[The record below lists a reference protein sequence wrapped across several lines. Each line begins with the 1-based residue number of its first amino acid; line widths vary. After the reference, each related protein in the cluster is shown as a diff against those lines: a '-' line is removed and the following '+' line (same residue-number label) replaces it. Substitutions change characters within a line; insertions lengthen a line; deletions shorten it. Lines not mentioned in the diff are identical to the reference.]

1 MLKGILLSVVI
12 VACAA
17 AGRTLSNVHKRRAE
31 LFSELLAA
39 VRVLRL
45 RMLNSLEPIGILLRR
60 SDTRLFRDLGNNLR
74 DGASLAE
81 CWQEL
86 SAQASRRGRE
96 LDCLAQSDVRILDE
110 LFAKLGASGREE
122 QNALFSMILAQLETA
137 QDQAQARSAETSRM
151 YTTLGALLGIGI
163 SVLIA

>member
-31 LFSELLAA
+31 LLSELLAA

-45 RMLNSLEPIGILLRR
+45 RMLNSLEPVGILLRR
-60 SDTRLFRDLGNNLR
+60 SDARIFQDLGNSLR

-86 SAQASRRGRE
+86 CMRALRRGRM
-96 LDCLAQSDVRILDE
+96 LDCLVQSDVRILDE
-110 LFAKLGASGREE
+110 LFAKLGASGRDE
-122 QNALFSMILAQLETA
+122 QNALFSMVLAQLEAA
-137 QDQAQARSAETSRM
+137 QEQAQARSVETSRM
-151 YTTLGALLGIGI
+151 YTSLGALLGIAIG
-163 SVLIA
+163 VLIA